1 MTTATPTRPRSAR
14 AIAGADRRRL
24 GACLLAALAG
34 CVTTYE
40 DVSPLVLPKTEPLP
54 LAVPVAIPLPQP
66 APGTG
71 DYVLSEF
78 YGGIVKRMREA
89 AVDRDVAHLEFL
101 IEGYDRRDLPES
113 WREQMRGYRAIAKGL
128 RFEQHAIGHARLSL
142 VPAARDAGATPPV
155 APTPNAATPPD
166 LQPDGATTAVPP
178 CGEKLLFELVLPPGG
193 PEFVLG
199 GRRDPDPTGFAVAVT
214 IEDAFVDGSSR
225 SSRTEDF
232 IWLPATLRLAGDQ
245 ELRLPVAIDA
255 DAGGSIQRTVH
266 LRVDLMPGYLQV
278 DGVRAPVQRTGI
290 AACTLTQWPRGYET
304 LQREPLKALELA
316 LRTFDE
322 PRFPIVYLAAAL
334 TRGEDREKAMALLI
348 EQVRFARAEQAQV
361 AMATLRAISGETH
374 PVGDRDAWLAWWQTR
389 R

>member
-1 MTTATPTRPRSAR
+1 MAC
-14 AIAGADRRRL
+14 DRRCI

-40 DVSPLVLPKTEPLP
+40 DVSPLVLPKPEPLP

-66 APGTG
+66 AQGTG
-71 DYVLSEF
+71 DNVLSEF

-101 IEGYDRRDLPES
+101 LEGYDRRDLPEF
-113 WREQMRGYRAIAKGL
+113 WRDQLRGYRAIAKGL
-128 RFEQHAIGHARLSL
+128 RFEQHAIGHARLAL
-142 VPAARDAGATPPV
+142 VPAARDAAA
-155 APTPNAATPPD
+155 APPNAPRPDTAAPDTATDTAPPD
-166 LQPDGATTAVPP
+166 IGPAVPP

-199 GRRDPDPTGFAVAVT
+199 GRRDADPTGFAVAVT

-348 EQVRFARAEQAQV
+348 EQVRFARAEPAQV

-374 PVGDRDAWLAWWQTR
+374 QVGDRDAWLAWWQTR